1 MLENQ
6 TPKYQFTVMD
16 HTDEKEQTLLSIT
29 DLGEIGKK
37 RSINVRKKNRITS
50 HEITIIEK
58 KLL

>member
-16 HTDEKEQTLLSIT
+16 HTDEKEQTLFSVT